1 MIAPNALSPDR
12 MTPQERLAEVA
23 EILSAGLMR
32 LSAAKSSSL
41 SAHCADSFVDF
52 MPDHETVTANRNSGG
67 RTR

>member
-32 LSAAKSSSL
+32 LSAAKSSCL
-41 SAHCADSFVDF
+41 STDCAESFVDF
-52 MPDHETVTANRNSGG
+52 VPDQRRHANRNSGG